1 MAKLWMKMGERVRL
15 EVIDD
20 EDVEQQEEDREVEQI
35 IRKETETKRK
45 LATGI

>member
-1 MAKLWMKMGERVRL
+1 MEMGERVGL

-35 IRKETETKRK
+35 IRKGKEMK
-45 LATGI
+45 